1 MFIYAYVFALVLGG
15 VLLAASMVL
24 GGKDL
29 DGGADADHDLGG
41 DHDLD
46 HGDASHGDHSHGDL
60 GGFFAVLGSMR
71 FWTFFTTFFGLT
83 GLVLEGLELTANP
96 WMARGLAIGVGFLS
110 GWATVRILR
119 HLAASES
126 GVAAGVDDYVGRSG
140 EVLIRVAPGSLGKVR
155 IELKGTTVDVL
166 AIIED
171 DEVLEAGAHALIVEM
186 RGTQALVSK
195 IAGKPVEHSANL

>member
-29 DGGADADHDLGG
+29 DGDGDVGG
-41 DHDLD
+41 DHDID
-46 HGDASHGDHSHGDL
+46 HGVDHHGDAAHGDL
-60 GGFFAVLGSMR
+60 GGLFAVLGSMR
-71 FWTFFTTFFGLT
+71 FWTFFAAFFGLT

-96 WMARGLAIGVGFLS
+96 WVARGLAVGVGYLS
-110 GWATVRILR
+110 GWGTVRLIR
-119 HLAASES
+119 HLSASES
-126 GVAAGVDDYVGRSG
+126 GVAGHIDDYVGRSG
-140 EVLIRVAPGSLGKVR
+140 EVLLRIAPGSLGKVR

-166 AIIED
+166 AVCD
-171 DEVLEAGAHALIVEM
+171 DDVLEYGAHALIVEM

-195 IAGKPVEHSANL
+195 LESKPATN

>member
-29 DGGADADHDLGG
+29 DGAAHG
-41 DHDLD
+41 DHDFD
-46 HGDASHGDHSHGDL
+46 AHHGVDHHGDGAHGDL

-71 FWTFFTTFFGLT
+71 FWTFFATFFGLT
-83 GLVLEGLELTANP
+83 GLVLEGLELTANL
-96 WMARGLAIGVGFLS
+96 WLARGLAVGVGYLS
-110 GWATVRILR
+110 GWATVRMLR

-126 GVAAGVDDYVGRSG
+126 GVAATVDDYVGRSG
-140 EVLIRVAPGSLGKVR
+140 EVLIRVAAGSLGKVR

-166 AIIED
+166 AVIED
-171 DEVLEAGAHALIVEM
+171 EDVLEPGSHALIVEM

-195 IAGKPVEHSANL
+195 ITGKPVVHSAEL

>member
-29 DGGADADHDLGG
+29 DGGDAAHDAG
-41 DHDLD
+41 HDAG
-46 HGDASHGDHSHGDL
+46 HGHAHGDL
-60 GGFFAVLGSMR
+60 GGLFAVLGSMR
-71 FWTFFTTFFGLT
+71 FWTFFATFFGLT

-96 WMARGLAIGVGFLS
+96 WLARGLAIAVGYLT
-110 GWATVRILR
+110 GWGTVRLIG

-126 GVAAGVDDYVGRSG
+126 GVAAGVGDYVGRSG
-140 EVLIRVAPGSLGKVR
+140 EVLIRLVPGSLGKLR

-166 AIIED
+166 AICDED
-171 DEVLEAGAHALIVEM
+171 VFEAGAHALIVEM
-186 RGTQALVSK
+186 RGDKALVSK
-195 IAGKPVEHSANL
+195 LDGKPDPS

>member
-24 GGKDL
+24 GGKDVEGHA
-29 DGGADADHDLGG
+29 DHDHDIDADHDM
-41 DHDLD
+41 D
-46 HGDASHGDHSHGDL
+46 HGGEAHGDL

-71 FWTFFTTFFGLT
+71 FWTFFATFFGLT
-83 GLVLEGLELTANP
+83 GLVLEGLELTANA
-96 WMARGLAIGVGFLS
+96 WVARGLAIAVGYLT
-110 GWATVRILR
+110 GWATVRMIK

-126 GVAAGVDDYVGRSG
+126 GVAAGVSDYVGRSG

-166 AIIED
+166 AIVED
-171 DEVLEAGAHALIVEM
+171 DEVLEAGSHALIVEM
-186 RGTQALVSK
+186 RGHQALVSK
-195 IAGKPVEHSANL
+195 ITGKPVEHSAHI